1 VILASN
7 TQSSN
12 INQQQLYK
20 GNIMSDYNSN
30 INVPSN
36 VSTYVEKEVKFN
48 FRANKELGTKR
59 ASVSLPIKVLT
70 LQGLVAILEGGD
82 EKQVSLVLETLQAP
96 ILEQARAQ
104 VDENENISVDTLDNS
119 KLSWEYISRLEPAA
133 RRGGGI
139 PKETWEAFV
148 IDYNEVMPAVTGKTA
163 EQVARASAL
172 LGNKFA
178 AVKTNKQVLGF
189 LATQLDLYFSATAKA
204 EEFVDCY
211 EFLKNK
217 AAALLAADD
226 AALLSN
232 L

>member
-1 VILASN
+1 MSEH
-7 TQSSN
+7 
-12 INQQQLYK
+12 NQHQHQAQAV
-20 GNIMSDYNSN
+20 
-30 INVPSN
+30 INVPQAAKN
-36 VSTYVEKEVKFN
+36 YAAKEVKFN
-48 FRANKELGTKR
+48 FRKNAELGTKR
-59 ASVSLPIKVLT
+59 PTVALAINFLT
-70 LQGLVAILEGGD
+70 LEGLVEILESGN
-82 EKQVSLVLETLQAP
+82 EKQISLVLETLQVP

-104 VDENENISVDTLDNS
+104 VDENEAISQDTLDGS
-119 KLSWEYISRLEPAA
+119 KLTWEYISKLEPAA

-148 IDYNEVMPAVTGKTA
+148 VDYNEVMPAVTGKTT

-189 LATQLDLYFSATAKA
+189 LAQQLDMYFANTAKA
-204 EEFVDCY
+204 EEFVECY

-217 AAALLAADD
+217 AEALLKADD
-226 AALLSN
+226 AALLAN